1 MFVRDFPHPTT
12 QYFSWQSSHLSGL
25 LYLCSLPPIAD
36 KHFLCCLPLTLDLI
50 FWVFLFLNDL
60 THGLVPE
67 HTQKVTP
74 SHIMRPHYTKSPVS
88 QEIEIFLLKRCQIPR
103 SNKRL
108 NFMLDYGSSTG
119 NCQHTQNE

>member
-25 LYLCSLPPIAD
+25 LYLCSLSPIAD
-36 KHFLCCLPLTLDLI
+36 KHFLCCLPSTLDLI

-67 HTQKVTP
+67 HTQKVTLSHHAP
-74 SHIMRPHYTKSPVS
+74 SLHQKPSVS
-88 QEIEIFLLKRCQIPR
+88 
-103 SNKRL
+103 
-108 NFMLDYGSSTG
+108 G
-119 NCQHTQNE
+119 N